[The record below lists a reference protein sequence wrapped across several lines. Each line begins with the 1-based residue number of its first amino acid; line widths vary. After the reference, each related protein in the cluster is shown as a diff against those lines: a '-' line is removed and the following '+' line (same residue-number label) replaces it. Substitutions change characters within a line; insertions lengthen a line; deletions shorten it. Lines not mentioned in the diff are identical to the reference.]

1 MQNVGGGPVRMMGH
15 PGPGVMIHEPMQQ
28 YKNQQKMQGG
38 PGQVMTQWPAVNMQQ
53 QQHQHMV
60 GFSLNFLSFLCN
72 FNL

>member
-28 YKNQQKMQGG
+28 KMQGG
-38 PGQVMTQWPAVNMQQ
+38 PGQVIIQRPAVNMQQ